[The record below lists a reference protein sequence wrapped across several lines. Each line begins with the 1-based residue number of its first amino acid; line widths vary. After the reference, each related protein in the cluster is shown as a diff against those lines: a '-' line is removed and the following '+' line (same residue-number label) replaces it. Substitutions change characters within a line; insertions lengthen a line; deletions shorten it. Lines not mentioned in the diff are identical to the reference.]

1 MGLLGVGGWE
11 ALDELRREL
20 GEVAGLPLHDEGR
33 VALGL
38 SAGGAVGV
46 GVLFVLGGGVGLDA
60 VGDEELLD
68 LLFGTAGGGVGDAGE
83 VFDGV
88 ESGGCGDD
96 GDADGGEARGKQV
109 GAVRRA
115 VHPGLVG
122 CGGAGR
128 GAGYVFGDG
137 AEVYS
142 SLVCSGDEIG
152 FAGILVL
159 GWTAL
164 PSHDGEV
171 GVGGAGEGRVP
182 GEGWE
187 IVLGAG
193 LVGEDEEELLVGGLG
208 VGERDEESE
217 GEYEVENAGHVFG

>member
-1 MGLLGVGGWE
+1 LLRVAGREVIEKFGWE
-11 ALDELRREL
+11 C
-20 GEVAGLPLHDEGR
+20 GEVAGLPLHEEREAWLAGNR
-33 VALGL
+33 CRLCAGL
-38 SAGGAVGV
+38 AAGVS
-46 GVLFVLGGGVGLDA
+46 VLFVLGGRVGLDA
-60 VGDEELLD
+60 AGDEELLD
-68 LLFGTAGGGVGDAGE
+68 LFFGAVGGGVGDAAE

-88 ESGGCGDD
+88 EAGGCGGD
-96 GDADGGEARGKQV
+96 GNADGGERRGEQV
-109 GAVRRA
+109 GAVRGA

-137 AEVYS
+137 AEVCAG
-142 SLVCSGDEIG
+142 LVCAGYEIW

-164 PSHDGEV
+164 PGHDGEV
-171 GVGGAGEGRVP
+171 SVRCAGKSRVP

-193 LVGEDEEELLVGGLG
+193 LVGEDQEELLVGGLG
-208 VGERDEESE
+208 VGWCQE
-217 GEYEVENAGHVFG
+217 GEGQE